1 MEKVRAKKHLGQHF
15 LTEASVATNLA
26 RAITG
31 HRNTSNVLEIGPGT
45 GILTRALTEADHAHL
60 KMVEIDTE
68 SVAYLKKRHPELE
81 GRIIEGDFLKLPLEG
96 LFNKEPFVLAGNFP
110 YNISSQILF
119 RVVDNHEMIPEMVGM
134 FQREVARRIA
144 SPPGSKEYGIL
155 SVLVQVYYDVEYLFT
170 VDEGCFSPP
179 PKVKSGVIRLARN
192 DRKVLPVSDS
202 FFKHV
207 VKTAFGQRRKT
218 LRNSLSP
225 FTGNISTPMD
235 PELMALRPERL
246 SPETFIELAAKLSP
260 DINSD
265 GPSGNQ

>member
-1 MEKVRAKKHLGQHF
+1 MDKVRAKKHLGQHF
-15 LTEASVATNLA
+15 LTETSVATNLA
-26 RAITG
+26 RAVTC
-31 HRNTSNVLEIGPGT
+31 HRGATNVLEIGPGT
-45 GILTRALTEADHAHL
+45 GILTRALIDAGHDHL

-68 SVAYLKKRHPELE
+68 SVAYLKARHPELE
-81 GRIIEGDFLKLPLEG
+81 GRIVEGDFLKLPLES
-96 LFNKEPFVLAGNFP
+96 LFEGEPFVLAGNFP

-155 SVLVQVYYDVEYLFT
+155 SVLVQVYYDVNYLFT
-170 VDEGCFSPP
+170 VNEGCFSPP
-179 PKVKSGVIRLARN
+179 PKVKSGVIRLSRN
-192 DRKVLPVSDS
+192 ERHELPVSDS

-225 FTGNISTPMD
+225 FLGQISTEID
-235 PELMALRPERL
+235 PELLSLRPERL
-246 SPETFIELAAKLSP
+246 SPEAFIDLAAKLIP
-260 DINSD
+260 DSD
-265 GPSGNQ
+265 TSGQVKKE